1 MAVRNLLFL
10 LGGSSSIFDRV
21 AEEFVPAAGGSQATI
36 ALLLAGAPGWEDVLP
51 EYTRPWTRRGVPRYE
66 VIVPAANGALDLD
79 AVSAK
84 LRAATGIFI
93 GGGNTPTYQQLYATQ
108 PMRGIIRECYQK
120 GVPLAGLSAGALIAP
135 EVCAIPPEDTGD
147 ASVRIGTGLGLVSD
161 LILGVHFT
169 QWNTL
174 PHVLEAMARTRTALG
189 LGIDE
194 AACALLED
202 GQLKRVLGRSVY
214 EIVMTDFEART
225 YRITKTA
232 YRSVDFLR

>member
-1 MAVRNLLFL
+1 VNAVKRGFPW
-10 LGGSSSIFDRV
+10 
-21 AEEFVPAAGGSQATI
+21 PAC
-36 ALLLAGAPGWEDVLP
+36 LP
-51 EYTRPWTRRGVPRYE
+51 
-66 VIVPAANGALDLD
+66 
-79 AVSAK
+79 
-84 LRAATGIFI
+84 
-93 GGGNTPTYQQLYATQ
+93 Q
-108 PMRGIIRECYQK
+108 P
-120 GVPLAGLSAGALIAP
+120 LIAP

-169 QWNTL
+169 QWNAL

-214 EIVMTDFEART
+214 EIVMTDFEAMAH
-225 YRITKTA
+225 RITETA
-232 YRSVDFLR
+232 RR

>member
-21 AEEFVPAAGGSQATI
+21 AEEFVPAAGGSEATI
-36 ALLLAGAPGWEDVLP
+36 ALLLAGAPGWEDFLP

-93 GGGNTPTYQQLYATQ
+93 GGGDTTVYHRLYATQ
-108 PMRGIIRECYQK
+108 PIRGIIRERYQK

-147 ASVRIGTGLGLVSD
+147 ASVRIVAGLGLVSD
-161 LILGVHFT
+161 LVLGVHFT
-169 QWNTL
+169 QWNAL

-214 EIVMTDFEART
+214 QLEMTDFQART
-225 YRITKTA
+225 YRLTEVTCQ
-232 YRSVDFLR
+232 